1 MYRLGNR
8 LEAPRR
14 PDGCRAESAD
24 PVVESCFATATDA
37 VTPGIVRSRWDAAL
51 RVVDWSSAEC
61 ASATFP
67 CSNIGPVGAARV
79 ADVKDM
85 PWRRAITRVLS
96 EAREPLHYSEIAQ
109 RILDNGLRQHGGAT
123 PAATVASTISMYMQD
138 DLVRVDRGVYGL
150 ASSPSKVER
159 TPIDEV
165 RAVPEAQVSAAE
177 DTAQENGFL
186 NALGMFWR
194 REEVDWEQRGQTLL
208 GAQLKAAQP
217 INFASQVGV
226 YILYSGDRVIYVGR
240 ITEPRLGP
248 RLWDHT
254 RDRLTG
260 RWDRFSWFGV
270 RAVADD
276 GSLGPVPAGNF
287 AVDMLV
293 ATMEA
298 LLIEGL
304 EPPQNRRRGDG
315 FNATEFIQTADPQV
329 EHRRAQHYLS
339 RLSLAATQDARHT

>member
-1 MYRLGNR
+1 
-8 LEAPRR
+8 
-14 PDGCRAESAD
+14 
-24 PVVESCFATATDA
+24 
-37 VTPGIVRSRWDAAL
+37 
-51 RVVDWSSAEC
+51 
-61 ASATFP
+61 
-67 CSNIGPVGAARV
+67 
-79 ADVKDM
+79 M
-85 PWRRAITRVLS
+85 PWRRAILKVVS
-96 EAREPLHYSEIAQ
+96 EATEPLHYAEIAQ
-109 RILDNGLRQHGGAT
+109 RILDNGLRGEGGAT
-123 PAATVASTISMYMQD
+123 PAATVAATISMYLQN
-138 DLVRVDRGVYGL
+138 DLVRVDRGVYAL
-150 ASSPSKVER
+150 ASSSP
-159 TPIDEV
+159 TPVSPKGADRPVSSSSEGSAATEV
-165 RAVPEAQVSAAE
+165 DAE
-177 DTAQENGFL
+177 DTGFL
-186 NALGMFWR
+186 NAFGMFWR
-194 REEVDWEQRGQTLL
+194 REEVDWEQRGQSLL

-217 INFASQVGV
+217 INFADQVGV

-276 GSLGPVPAGNF
+276 GSLGQVPAGNF

-315 FNATEFIQTADPQV
+315 FSATEFIQTVDPQI
-329 EHRRAQHYLS
+329 ERRRAQQFFQ
-339 RLSLAATQDARHT
+339 RLTGGEQ

>member
-1 MYRLGNR
+1 M
-8 LEAPRR
+8 
-14 PDGCRAESAD
+14 S
-24 PVVESCFATATDA
+24 
-37 VTPGIVRSRWDAAL
+37 
-51 RVVDWSSAEC
+51 
-61 ASATFP
+61 
-67 CSNIGPVGAARV
+67 
-79 ADVKDM
+79 DM
-85 PWRRAITRVLS
+85 PWRRAITKVLTD
-96 EAREPLHYSEIAQ
+96 AKEPLHYSDIAQ
-109 RILDNGLRQHGGAT
+109 RILDNGLRKQGGAT
-123 PAATVASTISMYMQD
+123 PAATVAATISMYMQND
-138 DLVRVDRGVYGL
+138 VVRVDRGVYAL
-150 ASSPSKVER
+150 AVTSPGAGAR
-159 TPIDEV
+159 TTPETRRAPESQPPDLADAVDED
-165 RAVPEAQVSAAE
+165 S
-177 DTAQENGFL
+177 GFL
-186 NALGMFWR
+186 NAFGMFWR
-194 REEVDWEQRGQTLL
+194 REEVDWEQRGQALL

-217 INFASQVGV
+217 INFADQVGV

-270 RAVADD
+270 RTAADD
-276 GSLGPVPAGNF
+276 GTLGPVPAGNF

-329 EHRRAQHYLS
+329 ERRRAQHFFQ
-339 RLSLAATQDARHT
+339 RLTGGDQ